1 MLVTGKEILDHANK
15 NNYAVGAFNIVDME
29 MLQAVIAAAEEE
41 KSPVFVQTTEGAL
54 SYAGYGYLSAMV
66 RYAAEN
72 TKVPV
77 AFHLDHGGS
86 FDTAMKC
93 LRHGWTSVMI
103 DGSHLPFEG
112 NIDVTSRVVAAAH
125 AMGVSVEAELG
136 RLGGVE
142 DNISVDEK
150 DAMFTDPK
158 EAHEF
163 VEKTGVDY
171 LAIAIGT
178 AHGKYKGVPKLDID
192 RLKVIKGDLKIPIV
206 LHGASGVGPDQI
218 EMAIANGV
226 NKINIDTDL
235 RCAYTDKVREILDA
249 DKDVFDLRKIIG
261 PARDNVKATVA
272 AKMRQFGSAGKA

>member
-1 MLVTGKEILDHANK
+1 MLVTGKEILDHASK
-15 NNYAVGAFNIVDME
+15 NNYAVGAFNIVNME

-41 KSPVFVQTTEGAL
+41 KSPVFVQTTEGAI

-66 RYAAEN
+66 QYAAKN
-72 TKVPV
+72 AKVPV

-86 FDTAMKC
+86 FETAMQC

-103 DGSHLPFEG
+103 DGSHHPFEG
-112 NIDVTSRVVAAAH
+112 NVDVTSRVVAAAH
-125 AMGVSVEAELG
+125 ACGVSVEAELG

-150 DAMFTDPK
+150 DAMFTDPA
-158 EAHEF
+158 EAKEF
-163 VEKTGVDY
+163 VERTGVDY

-178 AHGKYKGVPKLDID
+178 AHGKYKGVPKLDIE
-192 RLKVIKGDLKIPIV
+192 RLKKIKGDLNMPIV

-218 EMAIANGV
+218 EMAIQNGV

-235 RCAYTDKVREILDA
+235 RCAYTDKVREILDK
-249 DKDVFDLRKIIG
+249 DKEVFDLRKIIG
-261 PARDNVKATVA
+261 PAKANVTATVA
-272 AKMRQFGSAGKA
+272 AKMRQFGSSGKA